1 MTLKKAATILAILSF
16 LALAG
21 NPAAAHPPKEITVS
35 WDASSDTLT
44 VNALHSV
51 NDPAK
56 HYILVMSII
65 EGDSQLVMKQYTK
78 QDSAEGFSDSVIL
91 KGLKSGTKLRI
102 QLACNIMGSKE
113 VEFKIP

>member
-1 MTLKKAATILAILSF
+1 MTLKKIATIIAVLSF
-16 LALAG
+16 LVLAG
-21 NPAAAHPPKEITVS
+21 NPAAAHPPKEVTVS

-65 EGDSQLVMKQYTK
+65 EATDSL
-78 QDSAEGFSDSVIL
+78 L
-91 KGLKSGTKLRI
+91 
-102 QLACNIMGSKE
+102 
-113 VEFKIP
+113 